1 MGLECMEAP
10 SEGHGKSLFDGAKRL
25 FDMIAGVLLLVFF
38 SPLLAIIALLIKRA
52 SPGPALFRQARAG
65 RHNRTFYIYKFRTM
79 HCGAERSGPQI
90 TSSDDNR
97 ITPLG
102 RHLRALKL
110 DELPQLLN
118 VIRGDMSLVGPR
130 PQVLRFVE
138 KFHPDHKCIVLAVR
152 PGITGPTQLRF
163 RNEEALL
170 EGRENREQY
179 YIKELLPVKCE
190 MDMEYV
196 QNRCVTYDL
205 KVLAQTTA
213 LLTRGTAIRLLKISS
228 KHTIQPLPSTAAKE

>member
-1 MGLECMEAP
+1 MEVA
-10 SEGHGKSLFDGAKRL
+10 SAGRAKSLFDGAKRL
-25 FDMIAGVLLLVFF
+25 FDMSAGILLLVFF
-38 SPLLAIIALLIKRA
+38 SPLLAVIALLIKRS

-79 HCGAERSGPQI
+79 HCGADCSGPQI

-97 ITPLG
+97 VTPLG

-118 VIRGDMSLVGPR
+118 VICGDMSLVGPR

-138 KFHPDHKCIVLAVR
+138 RFHPEHRCIVLSVR

-163 RNEEALL
+163 RNEETLL
-170 EGRENREQY
+170 EGRVDREQY
-179 YIKELLPVKCE
+179 YIEELLPVKCE
-190 MDMEYV
+190 MDVEYV
-196 QNRCVTYDL
+196 QKRCVSYDL

-213 LLTRGTAIRLLKISS
+213 LLTRGTAVRLLRAGS
-228 KHTIQPLPSTAAKE
+228 KTSVQPLPSAAKD